1 MSIKCTPIYASP
13 QLLKKTQYSSKC
25 DVWSS
30 GCLLYKM
37 LFGNYPFIGRDM
49 DSLIKDI
56 ERKTISSPDFPF
68 PKDVSVSEDVKKLLT
83 MMLKFD
89 EA

>member
-1 MSIKCTPIYASP
+1 
-13 QLLKKTQYSSKC
+13 
-25 DVWSS
+25 
-30 GCLLYKM
+30 
-37 LFGNYPFIGRDM
+37 M

-89 EA
+89 EAQRLSWEDLFVHPVFAKKDTILADHDDLISESDKGNLIFQSII